1 MENKIPAF
9 LMTRPSSAE
18 FPRSRGKLRIS
29 FIEKSI
35 YSLAEI
41 IKTGYVQWES
51 ASRDA
56 FLQKIDARIKVLFLL
71 FFVIIVSLKRDLISE
86 ASIGGLIFLL
96 AVISRLDL
104 IDLYKRVFF
113 WAFIFGFL
121 IAFPSAFNVIA
132 QGEII
137 FPVLHLSKSYSFWI
151 YHIPQEI
158 GITREGMHGVL
169 MLTSRVMNSL
179 SLSFLVLSTTSL
191 PEIIRSLK
199 VLRVPDSFL
208 MIITLTYK
216 YIFIFARTVEDMFL
230 AKKSRLAVQASNAE
244 ARRWIA
250 GRMAVIF
257 RKTRLRCE
265 EIFKAMLSRGFADEV
280 RIYKFKRLTA
290 LDWSA
295 GICLFMTGLLFLWL

>member
-1 MENKIPAF
+1 
-9 LMTRPSSAE
+9 MTRPSSAE
-18 FPRSRGKLRIS
+18 FPRGKGKLRIS

-35 YSLAEI
+35 HHLAEI

-86 ASIGGLIFLL
+86 ASIGGFIFLL

-121 IAFPSAFNVIA
+121 IAFPSAFNVIV
-132 QGEII
+132 QGEVI
-137 FPVLHLSKSYSFWI
+137 FPLLHLSKSYRFWI
-151 YHIPQEI
+151 YHIPQDI

-191 PEIIRSLK
+191 PEIIRALK

-290 LDWSA
+290 RDWSA